1 MQGEA
6 TSTLPDTVVSE
17 SSEES
22 LSGCSLSSPPQ
33 PPEFST
39 CSSSSST
46 SSSVDRSSSSS
57 DLLSLSDI
65 FGPEI
70 SFAPTLQSWL
80 TFKVVGDNIDKNIQP
95 QDMRLDNQTKSLHYF
110 HVYAVRDRIDLSDYD
125 DTLPSPD
132 ISSICID
139 QLLPSDDDNTNL
151 RANYSILIAR
161 VLKKYMP
168 FLKVFRNGLERHI
181 RHQYYEE
188 MSSKSEVVSA

>member
-1 MQGEA
+1 M
-6 TSTLPDTVVSE
+6 LPDTVTVTVASE
-17 SSEES
+17 SSDES
-22 LSGCSLSSPPQ
+22 LSGCSLSSLQ
-33 PPEFST
+33 APEFST
-39 CSSSSST
+39 CTSSSST
-46 SSSVDRSSSSS
+46 SSAGDSVSSNSSS

-132 ISSICID
+132 ISSISID
-139 QLLPSDDDNTNL
+139 KLLPSDDDNTNL

-168 FLKVFRNGLERHI
+168 FLRHLEMVWSVIYGTSIMR
-181 RHQYYEE
+181 R
-188 MSSKSEVVSA
+188 

>member
-1 MQGEA
+1 MQREA
-6 TSTLPDTVVSE
+6 TAPGRVVSE

-22 LSGCSLSSPPQ
+22 SSVCSLSSPPQ

-46 SSSVDRSSSSS
+46 SSALDSSSSSS
-57 DLLSLSDI
+57 DLFSLSDV

-110 HVYAVRDRIDLSDYD
+110 HVYTVRDRIDLSNYD
-125 DTLPSPD
+125 DTSSSPD
-132 ISSICID
+132 ISSICVD
-139 QLLPSDDDNTNL
+139 QLLPSNDDNTTL

-161 VLKKYMP
+161 VLKKYIP
-168 FLKVFRNGLERHI
+168 FFKEFGNGLERHI

-188 MSSKSEVVSA
+188 MSSKSEVVRA